1 MDCQSGNTVAESL
14 NMKNDGKTQ
23 AMKEP
28 IFWSTST
35 GWALAV
41 SVDIFIAT
49 AASNFFMLKYC
60 VRPRLSHFYLFFSN
74 LPVTAVTIHASSLS
88 MSQYKRSL
96 YVRRKNSE
104 ASSGLSAPSIG
115 PHLLPLPLCPHT
127 PTLSSSPS
135 SFNDS
140 VLCSSNGELQ
150 SAEECERRLVRDP
163 SVHCS
168 AALAAGIVA
177 SPRMPL

>member
-1 MDCQSGNTVAESL
+1 
-14 NMKNDGKTQ
+14 MKNDGKTQ

-35 GWALAV
+35 RWARAV

-49 AASNFFMLKYC
+49 AASNFFMLPQLKSC
-60 VRPRLSHFYLFFSN
+60 VRPRLSHFFFFFFLN
-74 LPVTAVTIHASSLS
+74 LPVTAVTIHASSFS
-88 MSQYKRSL
+88 MSQYKRCL
-96 YVRRKNSE
+96 YVRRKTSE

-163 SVHCS
+163 SVHRS